1 MKICS
6 SKRGLLIEIDLF
18 DIIMS
23 KERIICKA
31 PGKVLIAG
39 GYGVL

>member
-6 SKRGLLIEIDLF
+6 SRREHLIEIDLF

-23 KERIICKA
+23 NKGIICKA

>member
-1 MKICS
+1 MKIWS
-6 SKRGLLIEIDLF
+6 FKREHLNEIDLF

-31 PGKVLIAG
+31 PGKILIAG